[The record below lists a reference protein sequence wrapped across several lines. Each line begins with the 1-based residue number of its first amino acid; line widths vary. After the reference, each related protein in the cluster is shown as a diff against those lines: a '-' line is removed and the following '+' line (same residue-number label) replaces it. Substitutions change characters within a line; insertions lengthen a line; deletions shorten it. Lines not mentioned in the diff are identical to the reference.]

1 MISLLVYLVRS
12 IIVILGTWLGTN
24 WVGKKSLAQITP
36 YDLVI
41 LMIISNVVAQ
51 PLLTKDSFK
60 TVVGTLILAFSTVLI
75 GKLSLNPK
83 FYQMDYSPSVVIAN
97 GQIIKEALK
106 KNRLNIYTLFSMLR
120 VQGYL
125 KLSDIN
131 YAILEAGGELSVIPK
146 TSARPLTPKDL
157 NLNLPEEGPT
167 YPVIIDGTI
176 LKDMLGKADIDEK
189 WLIDELAKTFK
200 TGPKNV
206 LYAEISTNKQLHINT
221 YEIHVN
227 HGFQKT

>member
-1 MISLLVYLVRS
+1 MKGGYLLLSLLVYFIRS

-60 TVVGTLILAFSTVLI
+60 TVVGTLILVFSTIII
-75 GKLSLNPK
+75 GKMSLNPK

-97 GQIIKEALK
+97 GQIVRETLK

-120 VQGYL
+120 VQGYF
-125 KLSDIN
+125 KLSEIN
-131 YAILEAGGELSVIPK
+131 YAILEAGGQLSVIPK
-146 TSARPLTPKDL
+146 TGARPLTPKDM
-157 NLNLPEEGPT
+157 NLNLPEDGLT

-176 LKDMLGKADIDEK
+176 LKDMLPKANINEQ
-189 WLIDELAKTFK
+189 WLIATLSQAFK
-200 TGPKNV
+200 TEPRNV
-206 LYAEISTNKQLHINT
+206 LYAEIDSNKQLFINL
-221 YEIHVN
+221 I
-227 HGFQKT
+227 Q